1 MSDKSIKVFIA
12 GHSGMVGSSIV
23 RALKE
28 VNKKNKNTYSILTRT
43 HAELDLT
50 DQLQVNNFLA
60 SEKPDQIYISAAKVG
75 GIHANNEYP
84 AEFIYENLMIEANLI
99 NYAFKNGVKKILF
112 LGSSCIY
119 PKMSPQPIK
128 EESLLSGRLES
139 TNEPYAIAKIAGI
152 KLCESY
158 NRQFAKTSNID
169 FRSVMPTN
177 LYGPKDNYHPQNSHV
192 IPALIRRFHEAKIHN
207 KDFVEIWGTGKARR
221 EFLFVDDLAKACLFV
236 MNISTEKINK
246 YIDPMCSHLNIG
258 SGEDMTILSLA
269 NKIKDVVGYDGEIRF
284 DNRNIDGTPRK
295 LLDISKITQLGWK
308 PEVSLLAGLEITYKA
323 FLKEFNL

>member
-1 MSDKSIKVFIA
+1 MPSKNLNKKILVLGSR
-12 GHSGMVGSSIV
+12 GMVGSSVV
-23 RALKE
+23 RTLSNTEKFE
-28 VNKKNKNTYSILTRT
+28 VISSNRKITNLFSLEETQKLFN
-43 HAELDLT
+43 DL
-50 DQLQVNNFLA
+50 
-60 SEKPDQIYISAAKVG
+60 KPDYIVNAAAKVG
-75 GIHANNEYP
+75 GILANNTKRT
-84 AEFIYENLMIEANLI
+84 EFILSNLKINMNIIESLIDHKNTKLI
-99 NYAFKNGVKKILF
+99 N

-119 PKMSPQPIK
+119 PLGADVPISESSLMS
-128 EESLLSGRLES
+128 GTLEP
-139 TNEPYAIAKIAGI
+139 TNSPYAMAKLTAIEMGDAISKEFGHKI
-152 KLCESY
+152 Y
-158 NRQFAKTSNID
+158 NL
-169 FRSVMPTN
+169 MPTN